1 MNRSLL
7 AILFHCAILGAPLL
21 SQTSFI
27 WNTPCEDKTVCLN
40 FGSCTAA
47 NVFVTQSAWSSC
59 GSGVGIN
66 YSYRVDYNSDG
77 SIEVNSAADTLTG
90 TLAKGVHRVYWRATD
105 QCGRNLTCSHTIT
118 VEDCQPPNLIC
129 TSGLTIGINEPNCGD
144 KLAAKRFVLNL
155 SDNCSPTDKIQLGV
169 RKVGEGTGFP
179 TSDTVSFDRCNI
191 GVNLLEVWARD
202 EKGRTNQCNTYV
214 LLQAN
219 SGICVCVR
227 DANVRLKGCT
237 RSANNKKT
245 GNYQIQT
252 RFQSEPGVEPT
263 YNKVF
268 SQTVATDS
276 CFNVTLPKVPL
287 GGPFRAT
294 VSAKKAGAALDG
306 VTTLDLALTSKH
318 ILGIDTFK
326 TIYQTLAADVNR
338 SNTVTTFDVVEARK
352 VILGI
357 YDSFPGITAWQM
369 IRPVTTPAYTLNF
382 AALRDTY
389 QVVIPPIS
397 TAEVNVARNFNF
409 VAVKMGDVNYSA
421 QPTVQETTVEERAEL
436 PIFTEN
442 LTLLPGASYRLP
454 LRWGAERELDAWQL
468 ALGFD
473 PALLRVENVEGL
485 PVENIALDD
494 QLGIL
499 RALWF
504 DTAPKHTAEGEN
516 LVVLTLRALRPAL
529 LSEALWLDAA
539 ALAPEAYAG
548 AAEGAAT
555 RWPLG
560 LRFDGALETPQ
571 TWVATPQPNP
581 FANETV
587 LRYQLAQ
594 AQPLRLEVVD
604 ATGRTVY
611 AVQRDCPEG
620 TGEWRLSSADLS
632 SKGLLLYR
640 LSAGGRV
647 WAGKMVRVE

>member
-7 AILFHCAILGAPLL
+7 AILSCCTILGAPLL
-21 SQTSFI
+21 GQTSFI
-27 WNTPCEDKTVCLN
+27 WNTPCEDQKVCLN
-40 FGSCTAA
+40 FNSCTAA

-59 GSGVGIN
+59 GAGVGIN

-90 TLAKGVHRVYWRATD
+90 TLGKGVHRVYWRATD

-144 KLAAKRFVLNL
+144 KLAAKRFILNL
-155 SDNCSPTDKIQLGV
+155 SDNCSPTDKIQLGI

-179 TSDTVSFDRCNI
+179 TTDTVAFDRCNI

-202 EKGRTNQCNTYV
+202 EKGRSNQCNTYV

-219 SGICVCVR
+219 SGACVCVR

-237 RSANNKKT
+237 RAANNKKL

-252 RFQSEPGVEPT
+252 RFQNEPGAEPT
-263 YNKVF
+263 YSKVF
-268 SQTVATDS
+268 SQNVATDS
-276 CFNVTLPKVPL
+276 CFTATLPKVPL

-294 VSAKKAGAALDG
+294 VWAKKAGAALDG
-306 VTTLDLALTSKH
+306 VTTLDLALISKH

-369 IRPVTTPAYTLNF
+369 IRPVVTPAYTLNF

-421 QPTVQETTVEERAEL
+421 QPNLQESAVEDRAAL
-436 PIFTEN
+436 PVRMEDRVLN
-442 LTLLPGASYRLP
+442 PGVSYRVP
-454 LRWGAERELDAWQL
+454 LSWGDAGQLDAWQL

-473 PALLRVENVEGL
+473 PALLRIEKVEGL
-485 PVENIALDD
+485 PAENIALDGE
-494 QLGIL
+494 LGTL

-504 DTAPKHTAEGEN
+504 DTASKGVVEGTA
-516 LVVLTLRALRPAL
+516 LMALMVRALRPVR
-529 LSEALWLDAA
+529 LSEALWLDGVAMS
-539 ALAPEAYAG
+539 PEAYTLPAQG
-548 AAEGAAT
+548 PAT

-560 LRFDGALETPQ
+560 LHFEGAADPTQ

-587 LRYQLAQ
+587 FRYQLAQ
-594 AQPLRLEVVD
+594 AQPLRLDVVD
-604 ATGRTVY
+604 AAGRAVY
-611 AVQRDCPEG
+611 AAQRDCSEG
-620 TGEWRLSSADLS
+620 VGEWRLSQEDLRS
-632 SKGLLLYR
+632 EGLLFYR

-647 WAGKMVRVE
+647 WMGKMVRVE

>member
-7 AILFHCAILGAPLL
+7 AILSCCAIWGAPLL
-21 SQTSFI
+21 GQTSFI
-27 WNTPCEDKTVCLN
+27 WNTPCEDQKVCLN
-40 FGSCTAA
+40 FNSCTAA

-59 GSGVGIN
+59 GAGLGIN

-144 KLAAKRFVLNL
+144 KLSAKRFVLNL
-155 SDNCSPTDKIQLGV
+155 SDNCSPTDKIQLGI

-179 TSDTVSFDRCNI
+179 TVDTVTFDRCNI

-219 SGICVCVR
+219 SGTCVCVR

-237 RSANNKKT
+237 RSSNNKKT
-245 GNYQIQT
+245 GNYQILT

-263 YNKVF
+263 YSKVF
-268 SQTVATDS
+268 SQNVATDS
-276 CFNVTLPKVPL
+276 CFTATLPKVPL

-306 VTTLDLALTSKH
+306 VTTLDLALISKH

-369 IRPVTTPAYTLNF
+369 IRPATTPAYTLNF

-421 QPTVQETTVEERAEL
+421 QPSLQEPTVEERAV
-436 PIFTEN
+436 
-442 LTLLPGASYRLP
+442 LP
-454 LRWGAERELDAWQL
+454 LRVEDQLLIPGMSYQVPLHWGDERHLDAWQL

-473 PALLRVENVEGL
+473 PTLLRVEKIEGL
-485 PVENIALDD
+485 PAENIALDAD
-494 QLGIL
+494 EGAL

-504 DTAPKHTAEGEN
+504 DTAPTTVTEGAS
-516 LVVLTLRALRPAL
+516 LLVLTVRALRPVR
-529 LSEALWLDAA
+529 LSEVLWLDGSDMS
-539 ALAPEAYAG
+539 PEAYALSVQ
-548 AAEGAAT
+548 GAAT
-555 RWPLG
+555 RWPL
-560 LRFDGALETPQ
+560 ALHFESAAETAQ
-571 TWVATPQPNP
+571 TWAATPQPNP
-581 FANETV
+581 FADET
-587 LRYQLAQ
+587 LFRYRLPHAQ
-594 AQPLRLEVVD
+594 SLRLDVVD

-620 TGEWRLSSADLS
+620 AGEWRLSRADL
-632 SKGLLLYR
+632 GREGVLFYR
-640 LSAGGRV
+640 LSAEGRAWRGV
-647 WAGKMVRVE
+647 LILDF